1 MKKKKKRT
9 SFPFHIRNASF
20 WLSVPDARDK
30 GTSHTELWVLLSFR
44 QGYHVQELP
53 VGILQSRKCCKN
65 KNKRHCR
72 RNMSGKLIGSK
83 TRSHARTKE
92 TLKWGGV

>member
-1 MKKKKKRT
+1 MHAKKCVMKKKKKRT

-65 KNKRHCR
+65 KNKGIAVVTCQA
-72 RNMSGKLIGSK
+72 S
-83 TRSHARTKE
+83 
-92 TLKWGGV
+92 